1 MLGKREK
8 NKQKLG
14 GLHLYGGDMYGVY
27 GSSTRGNMIYGKEKK
42 RKWPIVLVLLFVVV
56 AAFFI
61 VRMVLAN
68 MDVQRQQEEQAVN
81 QAQQEQQA
89 VEQATSGFSGTI
101 KISAVGD
108 MTLGT
113 DSSFDASTSFNT
125 TFSSNS
131 PDYFLKRVSSYFQE
145 DQLTLANFEGTLTTS
160 TDRQDKTYAFKGDA
174 NYTEVLTSAGI
185 GAVNMANNHSYDYGE
200 QGYTDTIAALDAAK
214 IKNFGDERTTIYE
227 TNGVKIGLFGIN
239 AVERSAEIVS
249 PIMLKD
255 IATLKTEGCN
265 IVIGSFHWG
274 TEGDYSVDETQT
286 TLAHA
291 AIDAGCDLVLG
302 THPHVLQGIEKY
314 KDRYICYS
322 LGNFCFGGNTNPKDF
337 NTMIYQQTFTLENGE
352 LVVNDETLQQM
363 DVVPCSV
370 SSTTSINNYQPMP
383 LSGEDATSLLQKLNG
398 YSQSLAG
405 STVLVSEELDAANLA
420 KVQAESAKST
430 GSVSKAAIEAARLN
444 ALGESAE
451 TSSSAS
457 GTDSTSA
464 GEASASGASGTD
476 NTNAGTSGLS
486 ASNSGTSGS
495 TASSNGTNNSGNTS
509 PASGSSSNIKNSSVT
524 TSSSAG

>member
-1 MLGKREK
+1 MPGKRGN
-8 NKQKLG
+8 NKQSLG
-14 GLHLYGGDMYGVY
+14 GLRLYGGDAHGIY
-27 GSSTRGNMIYGKEKK
+27 GSSTRGTMIYGKQKR
-42 RKWPIVLVLLFVVV
+42 RKWPIVLVLLIVAI

-61 VRMVLAN
+61 VRTVLAN
-68 MDVQRQQEEQAVN
+68 MDAQRQQEEQAAN

-89 VEQATSGFSGTI
+89 AEQATSGYSGTI

-113 DSSFDASTSFNT
+113 DTSFNASTSFNT
-125 TFSSNS
+125 IFSSNS
-131 PDYFLKRVSSYFQE
+131 PDYFLKRVSSYFQD

-185 GAVNMANNHSYDYGE
+185 GAVNLANNHSYDYGE

-214 IKNFGDERTTIYE
+214 IKNFGDERTAVYE

-239 AVERSAEIVS
+239 AVERSAEYVS
-249 PIMLKD
+249 PTMLKD
-255 IATLKTEGCN
+255 IATLKTKGCN

-274 TEGDYSVDETQT
+274 TEGDYNVDETQT

-420 KVQAESAKST
+420 KVQVESAKST
-430 GSVSKAAIEAARLN
+430 GSVSKAAVEAARLN
-444 ALGESAE
+444 ALGESAG
-451 TSSSAS
+451 TSSSTSETDNTNTSTSGTSTSDSSASSSTSAS
-457 GTDSTSA
+457 GNASSTSDNSSSTNNSSNTSSTSA
-464 GEASASGASGTD
+464 G
-476 NTNAGTSGLS
+476 
-486 ASNSGTSGS
+486 
-495 TASSNGTNNSGNTS
+495 
-509 PASGSSSNIKNSSVT
+509 
-524 TSSSAG
+524 